1 MSAGFPTG
9 RAQGRPNRLRV
20 REAERAQDP
29 DRPLQAHGILGTLS
43 VVPPEASPT
52 PAAPSRLCGH
62 AWASGA
68 QAQPDEGPR
77 TGQLHGGEDRG
88 SESCR
93 LKLGLGSSGAAD
105 EGPRTSQLHGG
116 EDRGSERRRLQLGL
130 PKPVSFLCGNSY
142 SRSCPLPW
150 RQQGSRP
157 CPVSAGLA
165 ALAAGWTRRCT
176 ASVQVGVYRN
186 GVRSPEQGVGGRG
199 SWGCMGVCR
208 FRQSI

>member
-77 TGQLHGGEDRG
+77 TG
-88 SESCR
+88 
-93 LKLGLGSSGAAD
+93 
-105 EGPRTSQLHGG
+105 QLHGG